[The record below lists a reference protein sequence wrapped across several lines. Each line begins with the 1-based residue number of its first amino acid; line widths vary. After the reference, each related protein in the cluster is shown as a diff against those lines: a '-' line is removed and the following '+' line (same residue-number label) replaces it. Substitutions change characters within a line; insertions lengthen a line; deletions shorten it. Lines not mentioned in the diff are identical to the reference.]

1 MNDGILLP
9 ELLRRECRSYLQYI
23 RESYP
28 WARGKDEALRAKV
41 LALAEAE
48 NQALA
53 TLARA
58 VQKRHI
64 TLPYLGAF
72 SPSYTNSNF
81 LAVSYLVPRL
91 AAAQRE
97 AIADLERDIPFIH
110 DADFRTQF
118 EAYKELK
125 RAHLQEL
132 ESLAGTAKAA

>member
-9 ELLRRECRSYLQYI
+9 EIVRRECRSYLQYI
-23 RESYP
+23 RASYP
-28 WARGKDEALRAKV
+28 WAKGTDEALRAKV
-41 LALAEAE
+41 LTLAEAE

-53 TLARA
+53 ALART

-81 LAVSYLVPRL
+81 LAVSFLVPRL
-91 AAAQRE
+91 VSAQRQ
-97 AIADLERDIPFIH
+97 AIAELERDIPMIH
-110 DADFRTQF
+110 DADLRAQF
-118 EAYKELK
+118 ESYTELK

-132 ESLAGTAKAA
+132 ENLAGTAKAA